1 VTRNLLTDFFLIKRE
16 QMVTWHPLHRI
27 SDNGEI
33 ASDESD
39 VELKILPLRCIID
52 QRAVA
57 FARAFFQSD
66 DSQNSPADIL
76 PPHLH
81 AVPPPLLTMFR
92 VRAFKLKV
100 DYRPQKLDTRALR
113 NGAVVELI
121 NLSPLD
127 GMVLTLKDVEVEN
140 QEGFGAVV
148 AFLARRWVQDIC
160 STQLLKFVT
169 KSRPLEPITEV
180 SGAAVDM
187 VVLPWDAFRNGESIQ
202 KALKAGAKSLSKT
215 LVYEFFSLSS
225 RAAECF
231 AGNVSRASSSNHQG
245 ISGTDLL
252 PSRPL
257 ATPRHMLD
265 AGPHAVESL
274 SRGFQAANYKIV
286 IVPYREYHRTGA
298 TGAVRSVL
306 KGIPVAIA
314 APASGA
320 AEALSFALLGARNQ
334 IRPDI
339 RKEEEAS
346 MRGLHLE

>member
-1 VTRNLLTDFFLIKRE
+1 
-16 QMVTWHPLHRI
+16 
-27 SDNGEI
+27 
-33 ASDESD
+33 
-39 VELKILPLRCIID
+39 LKILPLRCIID

-66 DSQNSPADIL
+66 DHQGSGDCL

-81 AVPPPLLTMFR
+81 VVPPPLFTMFR
-92 VRAFKLKV
+92 VQAFKLKV
-100 DYRPQKLDTRALR
+100 DYRPQKLDAKALR
-113 NGAVVELI
+113 NGSVVELI

-127 GMVLTLKDVEVEN
+127 GMVLTLTGVEVEN
-140 QEGFGAVV
+140 EVGFGAVMSILV
-148 AFLARRWVQDIC
+148 RRLVEDIC
-160 STQLLKFVT
+160 STQLLKFVANA
-169 KSRPLEPITEV
+169 RPLEPITEV
-180 SGAAVDM
+180 SGAATDM

-202 KALKAGAKSLSKT
+202 KALTSGAKSLSKT
-215 LVYEFFSLSS
+215 LAYEFLTMSS
-225 RAAECF
+225 RAAEYI
-231 AGNVSRASSSNHQG
+231 AGNVSRASAAHHEG
-245 ISGTDLL
+245 ISGGELL
-252 PSRPL
+252 PARPF
-257 ATPRHMLD
+257 AIPRTVID
-265 AGPHAVESL
+265 TTPHAVESL

-298 TGAVRSVL
+298 TGAVRSVI

-346 MRGLHLE
+346 MRGLHME

>member
-1 VTRNLLTDFFLIKRE
+1 
-16 QMVTWHPLHRI
+16 MVTWHPLHRI
-27 SDNGEI
+27 SDDGDVMN
-33 ASDESD
+33 DESK
-39 VELKILPLRCIID
+39 VGLKMLPLRCIID

-57 FARAFFQSD
+57 FARAFFQSGD
-66 DSQNSPADIL
+66 DQDPPRL

-81 AVPPPLLTMFR
+81 IVPPPLFTEFR
-92 VRAFKLKV
+92 VRDFKLKV
-100 DYRPQKLDTRALR
+100 DYRPQKLDAKALR
-113 NGAVVELI
+113 NGSVVELI

-127 GMVLTLKDVEVEN
+127 GMVLTLKDVGVEN
-140 QEGFGAVV
+140 EVGFGAVISL
-148 AFLARRWVQDIC
+148 LARQWVQDIC

-169 KSRPLEPITEV
+169 NSRPLEPITEV
-180 SGAAVDM
+180 SGAAIDM
-187 VVLPWDAFRNGESIQ
+187 VVLPWDAFKNGEGIQ
-202 KALKAGAKSLSKT
+202 KALRSGAKAFSKT
-215 LVYEFFSLSS
+215 FVYEFFNLSS
-225 RAAECF
+225 RTAEF
-231 AGNVSRASSSNHQG
+231 IAGNASRASAAHHQG
-245 ISGTDLL
+245 VSGGELL

-257 ATPRHMLD
+257 AIPRHVLD

-298 TGAVRSVL
+298 QGAVRSVL

-346 MRGLHLE
+346 MRGLHMA